1 MSEWPARANAI
12 VRNVLLITLYAV
24 SGVFPNGVHEVI
36 VEVIFIANAP
46 FWSVGNS
53 FSGRC

>member
-12 VRNVLLITLYAV
+12 VRDVLLITLYAV
-24 SGVFPNGVHEVI
+24 PGVFPNGVHEVI

-53 FSGRC
+53 VSGRC